1 MSNKNFGF
9 GTQIRKSPYFDSTVK
24 WGATG
29 FSVYNHMY
37 IPRDFGSPE
46 QNFWNLIEKSILCD
60 VAVERQVEIT
70 GSDAYKFIQLLT
82 PRDLSKL
89 SVGQCKYVLIV
100 NNDGGILNDPV
111 LLRLAENHFWLSLA
125 DSDVL
130 LWAQGV
136 AVNSGL
142 DVKISE
148 PDVSPLQLQG
158 PTSQEIMVK
167 LFGEDIRDLKY
178 YWLREYQLDG
188 IPLIV
193 SRTGWSS
200 ELGYEIYLR
209 DGSKGNELY
218 EKIMA
223 AGKEHGIQPGHTSS
237 IRRIE
242 GGMLSYHADADIH
255 TNPFE
260 LGLDRLVN
268 LDSEINFIGKKAL
281 KKIKEK
287 GISRKQVGLVIDCAP
302 LSGPNTTFWP
312 IKKDRKQIGKVT
324 SAVYSPRL
332 KKNIALAMVSVEQ
345 SEIDFIGKE
354 ALKKIKQEGIKRK
367 QVGLIIDCDPLSGPN
382 TTFWPIEKDGKKI
395 GKVTSAVYSPRL
407 KKNIA
412 LAMIEINYSELGNR
426 LDVQIHEGKYSAT
439 IVEKPFY
446 DPKKNIVKS

>member
-1 MSNKNFGF
+1 MVSKDFGF

-24 WGATG
+24 WGAAG

-37 IPRDFGSPE
+37 IPRDFGNPE

-70 GSDAYKFIQLLT
+70 GPDAYKFTQLLT

-89 SVGQCKYVLIV
+89 AVGQCKYVLIT

-142 DVKISE
+142 NVKVSE

-158 PTSQEIMVK
+158 PTSGEIVIK
-167 LFGEDIRDLKY
+167 LFGEDIKDLKY
-178 YWLREYQLDG
+178 YWLRELELDG

-209 DGSKGNELY
+209 DGSKGNILY
-218 EKIMA
+218 EKIME
-223 AGKEHGIQPGHTSS
+223 AGKEHGLQPGHTSS

-242 GGMLSYHADADIH
+242 GGMLSYHADADIN

-260 LGLDRLVN
+260 LGLDRLIN
-268 LDSEINFIGKKAL
+268 LDSEVNFIGKDAL
-281 KKIKEK
+281 KKIKQDGVK
-287 GISRKQVGLVIDCAP
+287 RKQVGLELDCES
-302 LSGPNTTFWP
+302 LKGPNTTFWS
-312 IKKDRKQIGKVT
+312 IYKNGKNV
-324 SAVYSPRL
+324 
-332 KKNIALAMVSVEQ
+332 
-345 SEIDFIGKE
+345 GK
-354 ALKKIKQEGIKRK
+354 I
-367 QVGLIIDCDPLSGPN
+367 
-382 TTFWPIEKDGKKI
+382 
-395 GKVTSAVYSPRL
+395 TSAVYSPRL

-412 LAMIEINYSELGNR
+412 LAMIEVNHSEIGNTLKVLINDAEISC
-426 LDVQIHEGKYSAT
+426 I

-446 DPKKNIVKS
+446 DPKKKIASS

>member
-1 MSNKNFGF
+1 MVNKNFGF

-37 IPRDFGSPE
+37 IPRDFGNPE
-46 QNFWNLIEKSILCD
+46 KNFWNLIEKAILCD

-70 GSDAYKFIQLLT
+70 GADAYKFTQLLT

-89 SVGQCKYVLIV
+89 AIGQCKYVLIT
-100 NNDGGILNDPV
+100 NNEGGILNDPV

-142 DVKISE
+142 NVKITE

-158 PTSQEIMVK
+158 PTSAEIMVK
-167 LFGEDIRDLKY
+167 LFGQSIKDLKY
-178 YWLREYQLDG
+178 YWLREYNLDG

-209 DGSKGNELY
+209 DGSKGNDLY
-218 EKIMA
+218 EKIMES
-223 AGKEHGIQPGHTSS
+223 GKEYGLKPGHTSS

-242 GGMLSYHADADIH
+242 GGMLSYHADADIN

-268 LDSEINFIGKKAL
+268 LDSEI
-281 KKIKEK
+281 
-287 GISRKQVGLVIDCAP
+287 S
-302 LSGPNTTFWP
+302 
-312 IKKDRKQIGKVT
+312 
-324 SAVYSPRL
+324 
-332 KKNIALAMVSVEQ
+332 
-345 SEIDFIGKE
+345 FIGKE
-354 ALKKIKQEGIKRK
+354 ALKKIKQQGIKRK
-367 QVGLIIDCDPLSGPN
+367 QVGLELDCKPLKEPN
-382 TTFWPIEKDGKKI
+382 TTFWSIYKNDKII

-412 LAMIEINYSELGNR
+412 LAMISIENSDLGGKFKVKTNSSELNCT
-426 LDVQIHEGKYSAT
+426 VVK
-439 IVEKPFY
+439 KPFY
-446 DPKKNIVKS
+446 DPKKTIASS

>member
-1 MSNKNFGF
+1 MTNKNFGF

-70 GSDAYKFIQLLT
+70 GPDAFKFTQLLT

-89 SVGQCKYVLIV
+89 AVGQCKYVLIT
-100 NNDGGILNDPV
+100 NNEGGILNDPV

-125 DSDVL
+125 DSDIL

-142 DVKISE
+142 NVQIKE

-158 PTSQEIMVK
+158 PTSGEIMIK
-167 LFGEDIRDLKY
+167 LFGEDIKDLKY
-178 YWLREYQLDG
+178 YWLREYNLDG

-209 DGSKGNELY
+209 DGTKGNELY
-218 EKIMA
+218 EKIME
-223 AGKEHGIQPGHTSS
+223 AGKEHGLQPGHTSS

-242 GGMLSYHADADIH
+242 GGMLSYHADADIN

-260 LGLDRLVN
+260 LGFDRLVN
-268 LDSEINFIGKKAL
+268 LDSDINFIGKEAL
-281 KKIKEK
+281 KKIKHN
-287 GISRKQVGLVIDCAP
+287 GITRKQVGVEIDCKP
-302 LSGPNTTFWP
+302 LSGPNTTFWEL
-312 IKKDRKQIGKVT
+312 KKNNVNIGKVT

-332 KKNIALAMVSVEQ
+332 KKNIALAMVSIEQ
-345 SEIDFIGKE
+345 SEMDNE
-354 ALKKIKQEGIKRK
+354 LKVYTNEGIF
-367 QVGLIIDCDPLSGPN
+367 DC
-382 TTFWPIEKDGKKI
+382 K
-395 GKVTSAVYSPRL
+395 
-407 KKNIA
+407 
-412 LAMIEINYSELGNR
+412 
-426 LDVQIHEGKYSAT
+426 

-446 DPKKNIVKS
+446 DPKKKIVST